1 MDKFQFTKKNAV
13 ATLILL
19 LIVISLVKP
28 SILKNM
34 KNHVLGR
41 LLLLFILILF
51 ISYNV
56 SLGLTC
62 VFFIIILH
70 EYYDNLEG
78 MDNMTPPPNEDAL
91 SKISKNKTDK
101 PATASSIIQAP

>member
-1 MDKFQFTKKNAV
+1 MIEKLKMDKFQFTKKNAV

-51 ISYNV
+51 EKESNYYYKFIRMISN
-56 SLGLTC
+56 C
-62 VFFIIILH
+62 
-70 EYYDNLEG
+70 
-78 MDNMTPPPNEDAL
+78 
-91 SKISKNKTDK
+91 SKNIVENSKK
-101 PATASSIIQAP
+101 K